1 MSSAGRCIAC
11 STSSGMLVGPG
22 IARNSRPART
32 TIVVVSLKPCA
43 LEKGCRGMTTNSSY
57 NMLNLASLPADGSRE
72 CARLF
77 AQRTGYTVPDLIL
90 DLSGG
95 GARND
100 AGGTGSLV
108 AARDEAQDP
117 DFAIGVIEIAAAVA
131 SVHGRTDPRHLISSL
146 HHSGVLELGGE
157 QLSFGIDVGA
167 DVVGDGAGIAA
178 DTDASIVFYGAEPDR
193 PLFLALVQDLPEAYM
208 MAVIGAVAVRFL
220 ECEILAPVEIE
231 QRADRRVAIGAIQQH
246 AAGNLDG

>member
-90 DLSGG
+90 DLRGG

-100 AGGTGSLV
+100 VGGTGSLV
-108 AARDEAQDP
+108 APRDEAQDP

-131 SVHGRTDPRHLISSL
+131 SVHGRTNPRHLISGL
-146 HHSGVLELGGE
+146 YHSGALELAR
-157 QLSFGIDVGA
+157 QQFSFGVDVGA
-167 DVVGDGAGIAA
+167 NVVGDSAGIAA
-178 DTDASIVFYGAEPDR
+178 DPYAAIIGYGAEPDR
-193 PLFLALVQDLPEAYM
+193 PLLLALVQHLPEAHV
-208 MAVIGAVAVRFL
+208 MAVVGAIADRFL
-220 ECEILAPVEIE
+220 ECEILASVEIK
-231 QRADRRVAIGAIQQH
+231 QRAHRRLAIRPIQKH